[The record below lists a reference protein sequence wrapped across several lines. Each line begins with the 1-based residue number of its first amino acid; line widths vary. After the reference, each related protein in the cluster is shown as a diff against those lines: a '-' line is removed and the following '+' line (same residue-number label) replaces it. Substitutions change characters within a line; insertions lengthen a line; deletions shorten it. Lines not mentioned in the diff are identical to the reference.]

1 MLTTNNIS
9 AILASQLDLSLPSLT
24 STLKSEDSKEVVSHD
39 HGPGSCELKEAV
51 DKLRIAMERLG
62 RWGSYGADRKHEAFH
77 GAATTHCHT
86 HTHHHLAE
94 HCPPHL
100 SGLLPVFSDDR
111 LGLGYG
117 HKTPNLT
124 GEEGAT
130 AGLLGGAGA
139 QFSFSPLATKF
150 PRSKKPKGKDG
161 ALKESRM
168 RVAMS
173 PHNTKLKPWVR
184 VANYRIPT
192 SSDEEE
198 QALFVKKKAAP
209 MKRSVKLSQPLTP
222 KLKDG
227 EEELNE
233 LVDTGKEVRDEDS
246 GHGKKDGKKKVK
258 KGRRGSKRF
267 EEE

>member
-1 MLTTNNIS
+1 
-9 AILASQLDLSLPSLT
+9 
-24 STLKSEDSKEVVSHD
+24 
-39 HGPGSCELKEAV
+39 
-51 DKLRIAMERLG
+51 
-62 RWGSYGADRKHEAFH
+62 
-77 GAATTHCHT
+77 
-86 HTHHHLAE
+86 
-94 HCPPHL
+94 
-100 SGLLPVFSDDR
+100 
-111 LGLGYG
+111 
-117 HKTPNLT
+117 
-124 GEEGAT
+124 
-130 AGLLGGAGA
+130 
-139 QFSFSPLATKF
+139 
-150 PRSKKPKGKDG
+150 
-161 ALKESRM
+161 M

-198 QALFVKKKAAP
+198 QTLFVKKKAAP

-233 LVDTGKEVRDEDS
+233 LVDAGKEVKGEDS

>member
-1 MLTTNNIS
+1 MLSTNNIS
-9 AILASQLDLSLPSLT
+9 AILASQMDLSIPSLT

-39 HGPGSCELKEAV
+39 HGFGSCELKESV
-51 DKLRIAMERLG
+51 DKLRIAMEKLG
-62 RWGSYGADRKHEAFH
+62 RWGSYGSDRKHQAFH

-100 SGLLPVFSDDR
+100 SGILPVYMDDR

-117 HKTPNLT
+117 NKTPNLT
-124 GEEGAT
+124 GEDGAM
-130 AGLLGGAGA
+130 AGLLGGAQA
-139 QFSFSPLATKF
+139 TFSFSPMVNT
-150 PRSKKPKGKDG
+150 RGRKPKGKDG
-161 ALKESRM
+161 ALKEARL

-173 PHNTKLKPWVR
+173 PHSSKLKPWVR
-184 VANYRIPT
+184 AAGNRLPT
-192 SSDEEE
+192 SSDDEEKS
-198 QALFVKKKAAP
+198 LFVKKKKTAP
-209 MKRSVKLSQPLTP
+209 MRRSVKLSQPLTP

-227 EEELNE
+227 EEELHE
-233 LVDTGKEVRDEDS
+233 LADTDGDVKSEDL
-246 GHGKKDGKKKVK
+246 GKKDVRKKVK